1 MNHACLLYLTGT
13 FLFCIRGTFRY
24 VGRGAAHAVCAPAR
38 HSQATTKDKAF
49 DHAKKSPRGAS
60 TLRPCPN
67 VLMTAQI
74 SCARLQRLNFGD
86 RCWSILREWRIGM
99 DISLALLSNAV
110 GPDEV

>member
-1 MNHACLLYLTGT
+1 MNHPCLLYLTGT

-60 TLRPCPN
+60 TLRPCQRSNDSSNLAHACN
-67 VLMTAQI
+67 VK
-74 SCARLQRLNFGD
+74 
-86 RCWSILREWRIGM
+86 LRRSVLEHSPRMENWDGH
-99 DISLALLSNAV
+99 LTCPAFKCG
-110 GPDEV
+110 GP